1 MNKPEFDPHRLDPVD
16 TKRPIAVI
24 ELLPIELS
32 VLGLGKAFTQIIRK
46 NLKKNLKITLK
57 KNFNLQDISYP

>member
-32 VLGLGKAFTQIIRK
+32 VLGLGKAFTEIIRK
-46 NLKKNLKITLK
+46 I
-57 KNFNLQDISYP
+57 